1 MEKNPY
7 GFKKGDIALVRA
19 DIKPEERNVPPNF
32 VPGMEVCVGHIYKI
46 SNRPGDYGGCS
57 LELSSE
63 DKCAPSPNG
72 WFWNTLWLEPVEDPV
87 GKIEITTEAIA
98 ELL

>member
-19 DIKPEERNVPPNF
+19 DIKPEERSVHPNF

-46 SNRPGDYGGCS
+46 SDNPADYGGC
-57 LELSSE
+57 LLRLSSE
-63 DKCAPSPNG
+63 DEEAPSPSD

-87 GKIEITTEAIA
+87 SKIEITTEAIA
-98 ELL
+98 DLL